1 MCSQRY
7 SFAIVLWETF
17 TGGRAYDDVPN
28 VLLGHQVV
36 HDGRRPVFPEGTP
49 SEYVELARSC
59 WDPKPEAR
67 QVLGQGPASLH
78 FGLEA
83 FQTYF

>member
-1 MCSQRY
+1 M
-7 SFAIVLWETF
+7 LWETF

-36 HDGRRPVFPEGTP
+36 HDGRRPVFPEGAP

-67 QVLGQGPASLH
+67 QVQQQEGMISSTH
-78 FGLEA
+78 
-83 FQTYF
+83 